1 MVTNLG
7 NLKMYTIIISSVLL
21 FAAVVLLLNSFG
33 GVWDQITRRY
43 IRKFSPILEN
53 LSMDRSKFSL
63 YMRYW
68 GVLMVTILLGV
79 GVFLGMPPVALA
91 LGYIAFV
98 APHLVLQYQIK
109 RRRIVLRDQM
119 VGASVAL
126 SNSCRAGLTL
136 AQGFEA
142 VCAETPE
149 PLAFEFKKI
158 VNDYQHGRPLA
169 ASIRETKNRLNED
182 SFTLFASAVLVS
194 LDRGG
199 KITEALERISDS
211 LQDSQ
216 RVERKLASDTAS
228 GRTVVLLLS
237 VFPFG
242 YLVVSNF
249 LFPEGTQFMFGTLIG
264 QSVLAA
270 ILAMVY
276 IGFRWCQ
283 KIVSVE
289 V

>member
-1 MVTNLG
+1 MNLI
-7 NLKMYTIIISSVLL
+7 MTSSAFL
-21 FAAVVLLLNSFG
+21 FVAVVLGLNSFG
-33 GVWDQITRRY
+33 SVWDQLTQYYVRQY
-43 IRKFSPILEN
+43 SPMLEN

-68 GVLMVTILLGV
+68 GLLMVGILL
-79 GVFLGMPPVALA
+79 VFGFVLGMPPVALA
-91 LGYIAFV
+91 LGYLVFV
-98 APHLVLQYQIK
+98 APHLVLQYLIK
-109 RRRIVLRDQM
+109 RRRVILRDQM

-136 AQGFEA
+136 AQGFET
-142 VCAETPE
+142 VCTETPA
-149 PLAFEFKKI
+149 PLAFEFQRI

-182 SFTLFASAVLVS
+182 SFTLFSSAVLVS

-199 KITEALERISDS
+199 KITEALERISAS

-249 LFPEGTQFMFGTLIG
+249 LFSEGTQFMFGTLIG
-264 QSVLAA
+264 QWVLAI

-283 KIVSVE
+283 KIVSVD

>member
-1 MVTNLG
+1 
-7 NLKMYTIIISSVLL
+7 MYMIIISSTLL
-21 FAAVVLLLNSFG
+21 FAAVVLALNSFG
-33 GVWDQITRRY
+33 GVWDQLTARY
-43 IRKFSPILEN
+43 VNQYAPMLDR
-53 LSMDRSKFSL
+53 LSMDRSKLSL
-63 YMRYW
+63 YLRYW
-68 GVLMVTILLGV
+68 GLLMIAILLVV
-79 GVFLGMPPVALA
+79 GGFLQMPPVAAA
-91 LGYIAFV
+91 LIYLIFV
-98 APHLVLQYQIK
+98 APHLVLKYLIS

-136 AQGFEA
+136 AQGFET
-142 VCAETPE
+142 VCTETPE
-149 PLAFEFKKI
+149 PLAFEFKRI

-169 ASIRETKNRLNED
+169 ASIREAKNRLNED
-182 SFTLFASAVLVS
+182 SFTLFSSAVLVS

-199 KITEALERISDS
+199 KITEALERISAS

-228 GRTVVLLLS
+228 GRSVVIMLS

-242 YLVVSNF
+242 YLAVSNF

-264 QSVLAA
+264 QCVLAA
-270 ILAMVY
+270 ILTMVY
-276 IGFRWCQ
+276 IGIRWCQ